1 LSRKVLYVVST
12 LKRCGPTNQLFGIVK
27 NLDRAQFSP
36 VVLTLSPEG
45 ADSRWDDFSAL
56 GVDVQTLG
64 LGRLAGVLRGGAELR
79 KRIARI
85 APDLLHTQGIRADS
99 MCVRLLSGR
108 MPQVATLRNYP
119 FKDYVMSFGLLQGRL
134 MAYWHLYCLRQT
146 SVVALVSHAIHG
158 MFGGRLARAR
168 VVQNG
173 VDVDRYHAVD
183 STGRD
188 LLRERLGLLRD
199 ARIFISTGHLDPR
212 KDPLTALDG
221 FIAGARE
228 DDQLLVLG
236 DGTMREELKRR
247 YGQYNQIVFL
257 GRVANVQEYLQA
269 SDYFISASLAEGLP
283 NAVLEAL
290 ACGLP
295 CLLSDIAEHDEI
307 LVGSSLYSMLFA
319 TGQSKDL
326 SQRIKCLDDGAY
338 AQGSAA
344 AVDIITNGFSAAYM
358 SAQYQALYSELL
370 S

>member
-1 LSRKVLYVVST
+1 MSRRILYVVST

-27 NLDRAQFSP
+27 NLDRAQFTP

-45 ADSRWDDFSAL
+45 ADSRWDDFVAL

-64 LGRLAGVLRGGAELR
+64 LSRLAGALKGAAVLGE
-79 KRIARI
+79 RITSI

-99 MCVRLLSGR
+99 LCVRLLNGR
-108 MPQVATLRNYP
+108 VPQVATLRNYP
-119 FKDYVMSFGLLQGRL
+119 FKDYVMSFGPLQGRF

-158 MFGGRLARAR
+158 MLGGRLAQAR

-173 VDVDRYHAVD
+173 VDIDRYHAVE
-183 STGRD
+183 SAERA
-188 LLRERLGLLRD
+188 LLRERLGLMHN

-228 DDQLLVLG
+228 GDQLLVLG
-236 DGTMREELKRR
+236 DGVMREELKRR
-247 YGQYNQIVFL
+247 YSQYAQIIFL

-295 CLLSDIAEHDEI
+295 CLLSDIAEHNEI
-307 LVGSSLYSMLFA
+307 LMGSSLHSMLFT
-319 TGQSKDL
+319 TGQSMDL
-326 SQRIKCLDDGAY
+326 AQCLRSLDKQNY
-338 AQGSAA
+338 AQAREAA
-344 AVDIITNGFSAAYM
+344 LYVVSTGFSAAHM
-358 SAQYQALYSELL
+358 SSQYQALYKELL
-370 S
+370 T

>member
-1 LSRKVLYVVST
+1 MIRKVLYVVST

-45 ADSRWDDFSAL
+45 TDSRWDDFLAL

-99 MCVRLLSGR
+99 MCVWLLSGR

-119 FKDYVMSFGLLQGRL
+119 FKDYVMSFGPLQGRF
-134 MAYWHLYCLRQT
+134 MAYWHLYCLRQA

-158 MFGGRLARAR
+158 MLGGRLAQAR

-221 FIAGARE
+221 FIAGALE
-228 DDQLLVLG
+228 GDQLLVLG
-236 DGTMREELKRR
+236 DGVMREELKRR
-247 YGQYNQIVFL
+247 YSQYGQIIFL
-257 GRVANVQEYLQA
+257 GRVANVQDYLQA

-295 CLLSDIAEHDEI
+295 CLLSDIGEHNEI
-307 LVGSSLYSMLFA
+307 LMDSSTHSMFFA
-319 TGQSKDL
+319 TGQSMAL
-326 SQRIKCLDDGAY
+326 AQCVRNLDKQNY
-338 AQGSAA
+338 AQAREAALAVISA
-344 AVDIITNGFSAAYM
+344 GFSAAYM
-358 SAQYQALYSELL
+358 SSQYQALYKELL
-370 S
+370 T

>member
-1 LSRKVLYVVST
+1 MSRRVLYIVST

-27 NLDRAQFSP
+27 NLDRAQFTP

-45 ADSRWDDFSAL
+45 ADSRWDDFVAL
-56 GVDVQTLG
+56 GVNVQTLG
-64 LGRLAGVLRGGAELR
+64 LSRLAGALKGAAVLGE
-79 KRIARI
+79 RITSI

-99 MCVRLLSGR
+99 LCVRLLNGR
-108 MPQVATLRNYP
+108 VPQVATLRNYP
-119 FKDYVMSFGLLQGRL
+119 FKDYVMSFGPLQGRF
-134 MAYWHLYCLRQT
+134 MAYWHLYCLRQA

-158 MFGGRLARAR
+158 MLGGRLAQAR

-173 VDVDRYHAVD
+173 VDVDHYHAVD
-183 STGRD
+183 STGRA
-188 LLRERLGLLRD
+188 LLRERLGLPHN

-228 DDQLLVLG
+228 GDQLLVLG
-236 DGTMREELKRR
+236 DGVMREELKRR
-247 YGQYNQIVFL
+247 YSQCAQIVFL

-295 CLLSDIAEHDEI
+295 CLLSDIAEHNEI
-307 LVGSSLYSMLFA
+307 LMGSSLHSMLFA
-319 TGQSKDL
+319 TGESMDL
-326 SQRIKCLDDGAY
+326 AQCVKSLDKQNYSQARE
-338 AQGSAA
+338 AA
-344 AVDIITNGFSAAYM
+344 LAVISTGFSAAYM
-358 SAQYQALYSELL
+358 SNQYQALYRELL
-370 S
+370 A

>member
-1 LSRKVLYVVST
+1 MSRKVLYVVST

-45 ADSRWDDFSAL
+45 ADSRWDDFLAL

-79 KRIARI
+79 KRIVRI

-99 MCVRLLSGR
+99 LCVRSLNGR
-108 MPQVATLRNYP
+108 IPQVATLRNYP
-119 FKDYVMSFGLLQGRL
+119 FKDYVMSFGPLQGRF

-158 MFGGRLARAR
+158 MLGGRLAQAR

-247 YGQYNQIVFL
+247 YGQYSQIVFL

-283 NAVLEAL
+283 NSVLEAL

-295 CLLSDIAEHDEI
+295 CLLSDIAEHNEI
-307 LVGSSLYSMLFA
+307 LMDSSLHSMLFA
-319 TGQSKDL
+319 TGQSTAL
-326 SQRIKCLDDGAY
+326 AQCVSGLDKQSY
-338 AQGSAA
+338 AQARAA
-344 AVDIITNGFSAAYM
+344 ALAVISARFSAAHM
-358 SAQYQALYSELL
+358 SNQYQALYRELL
-370 S
+370 T